1 MGRFIGCKILGLN
14 LGGFM
19 NFIDNII
26 ESLFI

>member
-14 LGGFM
+14 LGGLM
-19 NFIDNII
+19 NFIDNVI